1 MLVLQ
6 VAYLEADGSG
16 CQLWEEAELQAAGEV
31 LAGARSKSARGQGR
45 GEPLLVGSVKSNV
58 GHTDGCAGM
67 LAVAK
72 LILAMETGV
81 IPATINHSQPNPN
94 LTAVVDG
101 RVKVSSGECSASC
114 DRTRSVAATS
124 HT

>member
-1 MLVLQ
+1 MV
-6 VAYLEADGSG
+6 YLEADGSG
-16 CQLWEEAELQAAGEV
+16 CQLWEEAELQASGEV
-31 LAGARSKSARGQGR
+31 LAGARGPSARPRGQ
-45 GEPLLVGSVKSNV
+45 PLLVGSVKSNV

-94 LTAVVDG
+94 LDAVVDG
-101 RVKVSSGECSASC
+101 RVKVKAK
-114 DRTRSVAATS
+114 
-124 HT
+124 